1 MLKEPFT
8 GSLIIAISMK
18 RIAIGIVAL
27 LGISLISMRS
37 RPRQAAAAIQP
48 IETPVQR
55 GKAIY
60 EQTCL
65 PCHQAD
71 AGGVPG
77 MTPPLRKSP
86 YVQGAPAKL
95 IGIILQGL
103 NDRVEIDGDTYSNPM
118 PPFGAVLNDED
129 IAAVLSYLRGH
140 FGNKAAPIS
149 KPQVSKIR
157 QYYSKTIKQQ
167 S

>member
-1 MLKEPFT
+1 M
-8 GSLIIAISMK
+8 IMK

-27 LGISLISMRS
+27 LGIGLISMRS
-37 RPRQAAAAIQP
+37 RPQLAAIAPQP
-48 IETPVQR
+48 AQTPVQR

-77 MTPPLRKSP
+77 MNPPLRKSP
-86 YVQGAPAKL
+86 YVQGAPTRL

-103 NDRVEIDGDTYSNPM
+103 NDGVEIDGDTYSNPM
-118 PPFGAVLNDED
+118 PPFGAVLKDED
-129 IAAVLSYLRGH
+129 IADVLSYLRSH
-140 FGNKAAPIS
+140 FGNKAGPIS
-149 KPQVSKIR
+149 KPQVSRIR
-157 QYYSKTIKQQ
+157 QALKK
-167 S
+167 